1 MSTCKLILPKLWL
14 AAIPKYWG
22 ERRVPS
28 DYPSTNSSFSVT
40 YKTPEITQAV
50 KTMEEN
56 IGTENSIITDDMVP
70 ENTIVGGYLGTYEV
84 EAVAGEE
91 TLLSPEKVSSSVI
104 DVIAMH
110 YSEETDQWSK
120 IEDAHIVDG
129 YVYGTLDSF
138 SPIAVFTIK
147 RDTIYGTGISSF
159 FPNSSVYIANG
170 IPVQVYKTEDGKT
183 MAKDGNGKE
192 TEITANTVIIGGTV
206 DGTNVDSTSISVTGA
221 QVISVCAGS
230 YSEDSVVTV
239 GSATVLIKDSTI
251 SNGITGA
258 GFNNRMTDLSM
269 TVYNTIANFIGAG
282 ESWSSVKKVD
292 SNSSTNIGFGS
303 NTWVAN
309 SVMNVTNSNI
319 YIFYASGNSGYFY
332 ADHSVINASG
342 CEIGWLTTGGSNGR
356 TNVCEVNVE
365 DSTITCFQTVNRGTV
380 NDARASIKNC
390 TTSILAVCGDPTD
403 SSVDGTVERVR
414 LDITGGTANLYGGT
428 NGGVAVDYNTVRG
441 VVEYVKISRTSNI
454 TYKNDADDILG
465 ELIRLK

>member
-1 MSTCKLILPKLWL
+1 
-14 AAIPKYWG
+14 
-22 ERRVPS
+22 
-28 DYPSTNSSFSVT
+28 
-40 YKTPEITQAV
+40 
-50 KTMEEN
+50 
-56 IGTENSIITDDMVP
+56 
-70 ENTIVGGYLGTYEV
+70 
-84 EAVAGEE
+84 
-91 TLLSPEKVSSSVI
+91 
-104 DVIAMH
+104 
-110 YSEETDQWSK
+110 
-120 IEDAHIVDG
+120 
-129 YVYGTLDSF
+129 
-138 SPIAVFTIK
+138 
-147 RDTIYGTGISSF
+147 
-159 FPNSSVYIANG
+159 
-170 IPVQVYKTEDGKT
+170 
-183 MAKDGNGKE
+183 
-192 TEITANTVIIGGTV
+192 
-206 DGTNVDSTSISVTGA
+206 
-221 QVISVCAGS
+221 
-230 YSEDSVVTV
+230 
-239 GSATVLIKDSTI
+239 
-251 SNGITGA
+251 
-258 GFNNRMTDLSM
+258 MTDLSM
-269 TVYNTIANFIGAG
+269 TVDNTIANFIGAG
-282 ESWSSVKKVD
+282 ESWSGVKKVD